1 MFKIKKKF
9 NIEINKENMNINF
22 CGFDRIILS
31 NELVGIKPPAEIKLI
46 LRFSELNILTSEI
59 FNNKKIMKLNKEYRI
74 KILNKRSLI
83 LLSELVLPSPE

>member
-22 CGFDRIILS
+22 CGFDRIIVS
-31 NELVGIKPPAEIKLI
+31 NESVGIKPPAEIKLI
-46 LRFSELNILTSEI
+46 LRFSELNILTPEI
-59 FNNKKIMKLNKEYRI
+59 FNNKKIMKLNTEYI
-74 KILNKRSLI
+74 MKIVDKRFLI